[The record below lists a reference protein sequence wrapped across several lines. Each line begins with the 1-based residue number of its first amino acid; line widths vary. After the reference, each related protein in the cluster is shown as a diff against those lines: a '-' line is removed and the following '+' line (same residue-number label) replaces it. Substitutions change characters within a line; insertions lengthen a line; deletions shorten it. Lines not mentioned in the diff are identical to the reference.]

1 MNSTNNNSSEIA
13 AKKVFSDLYALIKED
28 EKETEYKI
36 ENNKKDNKENIK
48 KDNIKKD
55 NNKKDNKDV
64 ISNKKENIK
73 KDKNVISNKID
84 NKNAISNDKP
94 KQVNLLD
101 SSTDDKPKPVNLLD
115 LSPDI
120 LNIIG
125 DFVKKDNKRREIQ
138 ELKDEEQII
147 NGIKITFPYFCCF
160 EILKTINTKETLKE
174 YIFNYINREFPFIKK
189 YANICKIRLSKDD
202 KRKCAWVLFKRCKII
217 IERNKG
223 YYNKDVYNMDDDDE
237 KEFFEEYL
245 KLNKLN
251 SPQKFEY

>member
-1 MNSTNNNSSEIA
+1 MNSTNNNSFEIA

-28 EKETEYKI
+28 EKETEYKTDHKKTDDKN
-36 ENNKKDNKENIK
+36 EKDN
-48 KDNIKKD
+48 
-55 NNKKDNKDV
+55 
-64 ISNKKENIK
+64 
-73 KDKNVISNKID
+73 KNVISNEI
-84 NKNAISNDKP
+84 
-94 KQVNLLD
+94 
-101 SSTDDKPKPVNLLD
+101 DDKPKPVNLLD
-115 LSPDI
+115 LDNDI

-138 ELKDEEQII
+138 ELKDGEQII
-147 NGIKITFPYFCCF
+147 NGRNIIFPTFCSG

-174 YIFNYINREFPFIKK
+174 YIFNYINREFTFIKK
-189 YANICKIRLSKDD
+189 YANIYKIRLSKDD

-217 IERNKG
+217 IEQNKQ
-223 YYNKDVYNMDDDDE
+223 YCNKDVYSMDDDDE